1 MGVVLI
7 DISAAGARIEH
18 YNRVATGTIS
28 RIRFQWEGDEVSAEC
43 RIVSCKVHRFSP
55 GDDGLTVYQSGLLLT
70 EPTDESALTF
80 KKMVTAHI
88 TRALAEQVANAR
100 GVVPVFDVTNMP
112 IFTDG
117 MLTSN
122 RAEVSTASRSTHLI
136 PQSKLVSERGF
147 ICCTLQK
154 NQWQRRWTQSP
165 VQPEDGFTLSANEQ
179 HDQIN
184 KLCEAYGAGSE
195 EQRQLIRTMAEMS
208 IADQVDR
215 N

>member
-1 MGVVLI
+1 MVLI

-18 YNRVATGTIS
+18 YNRFATGTVS

-70 EPTDESALTF
+70 EPTGDSALTL
-80 KKMVTAHI
+80 KRMVTAHI

-100 GVVPVFDVTNMP
+100 GVVPVFDESNMP
-112 IFTDG
+112 IFSG
-117 MLTSN
+117 GLLTRDS
-122 RAEVSTASRSTHLI
+122 AAPKSSHLI
-136 PQSKLVSERGF
+136 PESKLVTQRGF
-147 ICCTLQK
+147 VSCNLHK
-154 NQWQRRWTQSP
+154 NQWHRRWTQSP
-165 VQPEDGFTLSANEQ
+165 LQPEDGFTVSANEQ
-179 HDQIN
+179 HDQVD
-184 KLCEAYGAGSE
+184 KLCEAYRVGNE

-208 IADQVDR
+208 IAEQVGR